1 MTSRELL
8 RIRGEVD
15 YPVPPL
21 AGSEAVEL
29 FCTRSRLE
37 PSEEIA
43 ELCARLDDLPL
54 AVELA
59 AARTSVLSPR
69 QILERLS
76 QRLDLLRGGRDA
88 EARQR
93 TLRATIEWSYDLLT
107 EEEKRLFA
115 ALSVFA
121 GGCTLEAAESVC
133 DADLDA
139 LQSLVDKSLL
149 RHTDERFW
157 MLETIREFA
166 LERLEDSGGAEDLR
180 RRYSRVLSRARRAR
194 EAGATGLELVG
205 LVRPVR
211 SGARQHPGR
220 ARRRARARPLRRRIT
235 ARRRDLRVLVR
246 AGLLERGPP
255 LARAGSGRHGDDPRL
270 RADALPGAG
279 LLAVW
284 QGDVERGRAVS
295 EELLTIAAEIGSPRA
310 RFDGLLIAG
319 IATDDP
325 DEDVRC
331 TQRRRDSPAS
341 WATRRWWP
349 TA

>member
-93 TLRATIEWSYDLLT
+93 TLRATIEWSYELLT

-157 MLETIREFA
+157 MLETIRELA

-180 RRYSRVLSRARRAR
+180 RRYTAYF
-194 EAGATGLELVG
+194 LELGELAKPELQDWSSSVV
-205 LVRPVR
+205 VRPAR
-211 SGARQHPGR
+211 GGARQHPRR
-220 ARRRARARPLRRRIT
+220 ARRRARARPPPTSHYGSAPQPSSSGSRGATGARAAAGSSRLSPPRRSAPTRRRAPGRRP
-235 ARRRDLRVLVR
+235 ARGLAGGRR
-246 AGLLERGPP
+246 AGPRRVGGASRPRRGDW
-255 LARAGSGRHGDDPRL
+255 LDHGRGS
-270 RADALPGAG
+270 
-279 LLAVW
+279 
-284 QGDVERGRAVS
+284 
-295 EELLTIAAEIGSPRA
+295 
-310 RFDGLLIAG
+310 
-319 IATDDP
+319 
-325 DEDVRC
+325 
-331 TQRRRDSPAS
+331 
-341 WATRRWWP
+341 
-349 TA
+349 TAC

>member
-1 MTSRELL
+1 M

-29 FCTRSRLE
+29 FCIRSRLE

-88 EARQR
+88 DARQR

-180 RRYSRVLSRARRAR
+180 RRYTAYF
-194 EAGATGLELVG
+194 LELGELAKPELRDWSSSVWFDRLEAEHDNIRAVLG
-205 LVRPVR
+205 DALEHGRADVALRLGAAAFEFWLARGYWSEGRRWLEPALAAATIRAFAPTR
-211 SGARQHPGR
+211 SGAPACSPSGR
-220 ARRRARARPLRRRIT
+220 GTSSGAAPCRRSFSPSPRRLAPRGRVRRP
-235 ARRRDLRVLVR
+235 ADRRD
-246 AGLLERGPP
+246 
-255 LARAGSGRHGDDPRL
+255 RHR
-270 RADALPGAG
+270 RPG
-279 LLAVW
+279 
-284 QGDVERGRAVS
+284 
-295 EELLTIAAEIGSPRA
+295 
-310 RFDGLLIAG
+310 
-319 IATDDP
+319 
-325 DEDVRC
+325 
-331 TQRRRDSPAS
+331 
-341 WATRRWWP
+341 
-349 TA
+349 